1 MSFFVKIILKHLEII
16 SRWKKFEKMKRS
28 HGYVWPWARTPRA
41 YSRGWGGVQPLNAA
55 LVFFY
60 HFWFLFLF
68 FNFFILVDIKIY
80 THIFCEFLNENF
92 NLKVEI
98 CFFLNPI
105 IYIYNS
111 LNVLKLLRFGEW
123 KRRNEER
130 RTKI

>member
-1 MSFFVKIILKHLEII
+1 MKNI
-16 SRWKKFEKMKRS
+16 WKNEKKKKEKWKMKRS

-92 NLKVEI
+92 NLEVEI
-98 CFFLNPI
+98 CFFKI
-105 IYIYNS
+105 QIFFYIFNS
-111 LNVLKLLRFGEW
+111 LNILKLLRLW
-123 KRRNEER
+123 RVEEKKWR
-130 RTKI
+130 KKNKNIDV